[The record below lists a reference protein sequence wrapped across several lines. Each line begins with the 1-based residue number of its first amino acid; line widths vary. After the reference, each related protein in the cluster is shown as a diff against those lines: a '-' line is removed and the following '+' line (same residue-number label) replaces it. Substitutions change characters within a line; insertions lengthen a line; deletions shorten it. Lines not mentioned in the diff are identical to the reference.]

1 MYPEHSSSVLYQP
14 NLVDYFEREIKG
26 MEPEARQAPAV
37 RAVLEALPEIRTLVR
52 VGYRKPVPMENI
64 ERLNR
69 IASDLTALIERG

>member
-1 MYPEHSSSVLYQP
+1 
-14 NLVDYFEREIKG
+14 
-26 MEPEARQAPAV
+26 
-37 RAVLEALPEIRTLVR
+37 VR